1 MPPTTYKVTEARAH
15 FSELLAR
22 ARAGEEIVI
31 TKGHEPYARLLPPA
45 GRGERESVPLGH
57 LHLPDDL
64 FDGDDP
70 EQAAIDPGD
79 RRPGNIDLAGRN
91 RRETGSE
98 HRCGHD
104 ARCR

>member
-31 TKGHEPYARLLPPA
+31 TKGHEPHARLLPPA
-45 GRGERESVPLGH
+45 GRGERESAPLGH

-70 EQAAIDPGD
+70 EQAAIDAGD
-79 RRPGNIDLAGRN
+79 RN
-91 RRETGSE
+91 
-98 HRCGHD
+98 D
-104 ARCR
+104 ALGIWRGCAAAS